1 MDINNLA
8 IGPKINDYIS
18 GLILPQ
24 YVQLHFEGHHIQY
37 QKKLVEYFNKHPS
50 LLEDILN
57 YSGNIMDNSYHPLS
71 SYGTQ
76 KLLEKIIVYGLE
88 NNNSFLYNNAAQIW
102 NHNLL
107 WTSFTTNYM
116 SNLENFL
123 QNNCP
128 LTYQQIIKDFH
139 HLNNFI
145 EEIITAHEKL
155 FGNIWVWICWDVVNK
170 KLEVKVSGNASSL
183 SHYHTIKPLLVI
195 DLWEH
200 AYYGQYQNKKLDY
213 INNMINYL
221 NWPLMESMLKI
232 LSI

>member
-24 YVQLHFEGHHIQY
+24 YVQLHFEGHHMQY
-37 QKKLVEYFNKHPS
+37 QKKLVEYFNKHPN

-76 KLLEKIIVYGLE
+76 NLLEKIIVYGLE

-170 KLEVKVSGNASSL
+170 KLEVKVSSNAS
-183 SHYHTIKPLLVI
+183 
-195 DLWEH
+195 
-200 AYYGQYQNKKLDY
+200 
-213 INNMINYL
+213 
-221 NWPLMESMLKI
+221 
-232 LSI
+232 